1 MGEPLTNGEKPSSHF
16 VSTQHLSSYPVVS
29 DLISTYKSNPY
40 GQKSLDL
47 STAAYDRFG
56 KPIVPYLSKPYG
68 YVAPYVQRADS
79 LADNG
84 LSEVEKRFP
93 IVKENT
99 STIKGKVVEVAYFP
113 LRVAGQGRDYLFST
127 YNDEYQKTGGNGIIT
142 TAKAVISTELKIT
155 ADVLQIIADY
165 LGPKKEE
172 AKKFV
177 HEKANN

>member
-16 VSTQHLSSYPVVS
+16 VSHLSSYPVVS

-47 STAAYDRFG
+47 SNAAYDRFG

-68 YVAPYVQRADS
+68 FVAPYVQRADS

-99 STIKGKVVEVAYFP
+99 STIKDRVVDVAFFP
-113 LRVAGQGRDYLFST
+113 LRIAGHGKDYLYNT
-127 YNDEYQKTGGNGIIT
+127 YSDEYQKTGGNGVIT
-142 TAKAVISTELKIT
+142 TAKAILSTELKIT
-155 ADVLQIIADY
+155 SDVLQLIADY

-172 AKKFV
+172 AKKYAQ
-177 HEKANN
+177 EKVNN

>member
-1 MGEPLTNGEKPSSHF
+1 MGEPLTNGEKASSHF
-16 VSTQHLSSYPVVS
+16 VSHIWSYPVVA
-29 DLISTYKSNPY
+29 DLVDTYKSNPY

-47 STAAYDRFG
+47 SYAAYDRFG

-79 LADNG
+79 LGDKG
-84 LSEVEKRFP
+84 LSEVDKRFP
-93 IVKENT
+93 IVKEKT
-99 STIKGKVVEVAYFP
+99 STIKGKVVDVAYLP
-113 LRVAGQGRDYLFST
+113 VALAGQGKEYLFST

-155 ADVLQIIADY
+155 ADVLQLIADY

-172 AKKFV
+172 AKKYV
-177 HEKANN
+177 QEKANN